1 MFFNKKI
8 NNNYMVFNIIL
19 LIKMRK
25 KIIKKVKKIMNN
37 KKIKKINN
45 NKMIKKINNNK
56 KIKKIKNNKK
66 IKKNNQTK

>member
-1 MFFNKKI
+1 
-8 NNNYMVFNIIL
+8 MVFNIIL

-37 KKIKKINN
+37 KKIKKI
-45 NKMIKKINNNK
+45 
-56 KIKKIKNNKK
+56 KNNKK

>member
-1 MFFNKKI
+1 
-8 NNNYMVFNIIL
+8 MVFNIIL

-45 NKMIKKINNNK
+45 NK